1 MTHPG
6 KAALRDG
13 QGVSMGSIE
22 GGGFLAGEEGGSE
35 DNARTQEAGAGR
47 NMGGR
52 VRQREVVDLWWLTGA
67 SWVDTTNHRAT

>member
-6 KAALRDG
+6 KAALRGG
-13 QGVSMGSIE
+13 QGVSIGSIE
-22 GGGFLAGEEGGSE
+22 GGGFVAGEENVSE
-35 DNARTQEAGAGR
+35 GNARTQEAGVGR

-67 SWVDTTNHRAT
+67 S